1 MTITVFNWYFL
12 RIAVLKD
19 WTYVQYVDK
28 FCDLGTFKVLLQ
40 NTEENQMFLDN
51 KKTYFLSFGGEA
63 MGIVNYANKDSD
75 AEYDN
80 TIELQGQLLNYITD
94 KRVIYKQQ
102 LFNGKSSDIAIA
114 ATKKCFNGIYLSD
127 KRAIKFIYSNVTD
140 SSKLSNV
147 KVQQTG
153 GTLFEFIQPLLEQ
166 DELGFEILP
175 HIDVD
180 HEISAQSPLMNVSEW
195 YFNILQGVDRTSGDG
210 AVMFAHSLSNITRS
224 TYTMESEDRC
234 NVAYIAG
241 EGEGNNR
248 VWLEV
253 YQPDISDAEKDD
265 LYNIGWLRNECF
277 IDARDLQKKTTDK
290 TYTDAEYNDL
300 LKQRAEQKLTE
311 HITCVSYESTI
322 TNQGKRYTYGKGKD
336 FYKGDYVIVNDNELG
351 LSIKAQVTEVTK
363 TIKDT
368 GEEVLDIG
376 LGYKKMTVNKKLKR
390 KGVI

>member
-12 RIAVLKD
+12 RIAVLKN
-19 WTYVQYVDK
+19 WTYVQYADK
-28 FCDLGTFKVLLQ
+28 FCDIGTFKVLLQ
-40 NTEENQMFLDN
+40 NTEENQIFLDN
-51 KKTYFLSFGGEA
+51 EKTYFLSFGGEA

-114 ATKKCFNGIYLSD
+114 AAKKCFSGNYLSD
-127 KRAIKFIYSNVTD
+127 KRAIKFIYSNVAD
-140 SSKLSNV
+140 SSKLSKV
-147 KVQQTG
+147 QVQQTG

-175 HIDVD
+175 KIEVL
-180 HEISAQSPLMNVSEW
+180 HEITAQSPLINVSEW

-248 VWLEV
+248 VWLEI
-253 YQPDISDAEKDD
+253 YQPDISESEKTN

-277 IDARDLQKKTTDK
+277 VDARDLQKVTTDK

-311 HITCVSYESTI
+311 HITCVSYESTV
-322 TNQGKRYTYGKGKD
+322 TNQGKRYTYGKDKD
-336 FYKGDYVIVNDNELG
+336 FYKGDYVLINDNELG